1 MSQPPQI
8 DKAELIGRIR
18 RWLTLDEEIKA
29 LSRKA
34 KEKRAQKK
42 EITDGLVGIMRHN
55 EIDCFDIT
63 DGQLLYSKK
72 NVKKPLTKKHL
83 LTSLTKY
90 FEDNQVMVKE
100 LSSFIMN
107 TRESKTKEDI
117 RRKFNIK

>member
-8 DKAELIGRIR
+8 HKAELIGRIR

-55 EIDCFDIT
+55 EIDCLDVQ
-63 DGQLLYSKK
+63 DGKLLYTRSK
-72 NVKKPLTKKHL
+72 VRKPLSKKHL
-83 LTSLTKY
+83 LASLQSY
-90 FEDNQVMVKE
+90 FQNDVVRAKE
-100 LSSFIMN
+100 IGTFIMN
-107 TRESKTKEDI
+107 SREANIKEGI
-117 RRKFNIK
+117 RRKIQK

>member
-42 EITDGLVGIMRHN
+42 EITDGLIGIMRHN
-55 EIDCFDIT
+55 EIDCFDVQ
-63 DGQLLYSKK
+63 DGKLLYTRSK
-72 NVKKPLTKKHL
+72 VRKPLSKKHL
-83 LTSLTKY
+83 LASLQSY
-90 FEDNQVMVKE
+90 FQNDVVRAKE
-100 LSSFIMN
+100 IGTFIMN
-107 TRESKTKEDI
+107 SREANIKEGI
-117 RRKFNIK
+117 RRKIQK